1 MAPFANIHSKAAG
14 LVESVGNQLQLCLH
28 HVPSIQQESH
38 SSAHTFD
45 MIGQAL
51 RRLDLLVLMQA
62 LLQGHLSS
70 QLQHRGLSHPHRQPF
85 HHLQQ
90 QLLVSWL
97 RGGLPKLR
105 PAVRSMPDQLQ
116 KTHAVIKPGQQA
128 QLRSTC
134 PHLCALYMRFHGHRC
149 CAAPHDM
156 QRHFMLQHSMAQ
168 NLAAQH
174 SAAQHST
181 AQRSTAQHS
190 TAYSTYGTLLH
201 TIT

>member
-1 MAPFANIHSKAAG
+1 
-14 LVESVGNQLQLCLH
+14 V
-28 HVPSIQQESH
+28 
-38 SSAHTFD
+38 
-45 MIGQAL
+45 
-51 RRLDLLVLMQA
+51 
-62 LLQGHLSS
+62 
-70 QLQHRGLSHPHRQPF
+70 SHPHRQPF

-190 TAYSTYGTLLH
+190 TAQHSTAQHSTAQHSTAQHSTAYSTYGTLLH